1 MWLKEGVGRYASP
14 VRVAA
19 KRAPYSCEP
28 NQSHGPEARSV
39 LGSENALPERSE
51 FRRFPKNVSTG
62 DASGKAGRGSGSREQ
77 GARFAA
83 GGQRRA
89 AKQESAR
96 SGRYAKG
103 VRAKFRNGASRF
115 GKAAVLNFDLT
126 PFACRAFANPIDCHA
141 MTTCAPPLCKA
152 ITPIW

>member
-28 NQSHGPEARSV
+28 NQSPGLEARSV

-51 FRRFPKNVSTG
+51 FRRFPQNVSTG

-89 AKQESAR
+89 AEQGQPAPD
-96 SGRYAKG
+96 GTQKG
-103 VRAKFRNGASRF
+103 SEQNFVMALLASEKR
-115 GKAAVLNFDLT
+115 LS
-126 PFACRAFANPIDCHA
+126 
-141 MTTCAPPLCKA
+141 
-152 ITPIW
+152 